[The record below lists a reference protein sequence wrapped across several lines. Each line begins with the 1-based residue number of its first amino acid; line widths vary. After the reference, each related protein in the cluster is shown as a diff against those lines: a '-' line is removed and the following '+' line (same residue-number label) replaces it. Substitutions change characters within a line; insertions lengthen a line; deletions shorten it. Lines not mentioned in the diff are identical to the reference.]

1 MKAVEA
7 CSKMAQSEV
16 LFGSTPTERPLIQEL
31 FTTRYEELDAG
42 FNERDYATASKG
54 DSIENLQLSETRAYE
69 IDLERKKATLFNS
82 RSGHMGNL
90 TKIRNRLMDL
100 IKEDGARQDV
110 LNGCRQ
116 FVNVHENYLQLLRK
130 YYGGDACLLDKA
142 VKSYDEQK
150 ERKLNL
156 DFSVK
161 LWLEKSESGRV
172 GIEGN
177 RGVVSEKVS
186 KDGRS
191 EVSRSSSRLS
201 SVSKKRE
208 KLALAQLNLHRLK
221 LKQLLDEEERA
232 IRAKKELLEAEM
244 EAKKAAVSLKIY
256 EDDLNERKT
265 EINED
270 LLPYLC
276 PS

>member
-1 MKAVEA
+1 M
-7 CSKMAQSEV
+7 
-16 LFGSTPTERPLIQEL
+16 
-31 FTTRYEELDAG
+31 
-42 FNERDYATASKG
+42 
-54 DSIENLQLSETRAYE
+54 
-69 IDLERKKATLFNS
+69 
-82 RSGHMGNL
+82 
-90 TKIRNRLMDL
+90 
-100 IKEDGARQDV
+100 
-110 LNGCRQ
+110 
-116 FVNVHENYLQLLRK
+116 NVHENYLQLLRK
-130 YYGGDACLLDKA
+130 YYGGDTCLLDKA

-150 ERKLNL
+150 DRKLNL
-156 DFSVK
+156 DLSVK

-191 EVSRSSSRLS
+191 VVSRSSSRLS

-244 EAKKAAVSLKIY
+244 EAKKAALSLKIY

-265 EINED
+265 DINED